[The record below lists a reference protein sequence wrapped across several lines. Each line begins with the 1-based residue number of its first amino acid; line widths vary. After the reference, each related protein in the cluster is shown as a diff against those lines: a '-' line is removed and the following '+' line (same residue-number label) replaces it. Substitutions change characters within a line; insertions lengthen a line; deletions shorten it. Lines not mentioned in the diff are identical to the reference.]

1 LFLMDLRVQKQLKM
15 ALELAFYPKKVTFKE

>member
-1 LFLMDLRVQKQLKM
+1 MYLRVQKQLKM